1 VTCQDLFAA
10 GGDTT
15 NNTLG
20 FCLLY
25 MVLHPHV
32 QSAVQKELDSVV
44 GRDRRPSIE
53 DKRRLVSTRSVLRI
67 TPQWHGSKSPRI
79 LFIGTKLR

>member
-1 VTCQDLFAA
+1 LFSA

-44 GRDRRPSIE
+44 GRNRKPSIE
-53 DKRRLVSTRSVLRI
+53 DRHRLVSAGTVDLGI
-67 TPQWHGSKSPRI
+67 APQRLEEKDSRF
-79 LFIGTKLR
+79 LVIGTIR